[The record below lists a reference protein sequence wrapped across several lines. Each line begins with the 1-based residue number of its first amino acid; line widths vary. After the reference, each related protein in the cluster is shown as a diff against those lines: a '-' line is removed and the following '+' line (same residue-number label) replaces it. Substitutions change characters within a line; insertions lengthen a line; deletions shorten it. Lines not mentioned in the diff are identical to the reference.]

1 MARLRQW
8 LGRASLKARLGL
20 LVSALLGLFGLALS
34 GLALLDARNSVH
46 EEIEAASKVS
56 HQLLGLLVE
65 REAQSAAS
73 LLPVVQRLGRVRAQ
87 ELVLFDAAGVEH
99 YRSPP
104 SPYKVGRAAPH
115 WFAELLT
122 PPLQVQQLR
131 FGDETLRIVA
141 DPSRAVL
148 DAWDELLILF
158 TGLAVFLLVVNI
170 LLRRLVERSL
180 GGLDQVER
188 AMAAMAQGRLDAR
201 LPAQPLPELVSLCRA
216 FNHMAAALEAS
227 QRENGA
233 LTQEQELARRT
244 EQRLDDERRAIAR
257 ELHDEL
263 GQCIT
268 AIRSIALVIARSD
281 LPGRPDI
288 ADNAQRIAEVAAS
301 MYDAVHAIVA
311 RLRPAALVRLGL
323 ADGLQQ
329 WLASWQLGHP
339 GRDLQLAVRGEL
351 KRVDAALE
359 VAVLRI
365 VQEAINNA
373 VKHTQARLLQVNL
386 DAEADR
392 LTLTVEDDG
401 GGFAPRPAGREAE
414 ATAGFGLTGMRER
427 ASELGGWL
435 DIDSVCGRGTRLTA
449 CFPI

>member
-1 MARLRQW
+1 MARLREW

-20 LVSALLGLFGLALS
+20 LVSALLGLFALALGGLALV
-34 GLALLDARNSVH
+34 DARNSVH

-87 ELVLFDAAGVEH
+87 ELVLFDAAGVES

-104 SPYKVGRAAPH
+104 SPYKAGRAAPE
-115 WFAELLT
+115 WFAHLLM
-122 PPLQVQQLR
+122 PPLEVRRLR
-131 FGDETLRIVA
+131 FGDETLQIVA

-148 DAWDELLILF
+148 DAWDQLLILF
-158 TGLAVFLLVVNI
+158 AGLTVFLLVVNL

-180 GGLDQVER
+180 GGLDEVER

-216 FNHMAAALEAS
+216 FNHMAAALETS
-227 QRENGA
+227 QRVNGV
-233 LTQEQELARRT
+233 LTQEQALARHT

-268 AIRSIALVIARSD
+268 AIRSIALVVARD
-281 LPGRPDI
+281 PACPPTV
-288 ADNAQRIAEVAAS
+288 AEHAQRIAEVAAS

-323 ADGLQQ
+323 AEGLRQ
-329 WLASWQLGHP
+329 WLAGWQVGHP

-351 KRVDAALE
+351 QQVDAALE

-386 DAEADR
+386 DANGER
-392 LTLTVEDDG
+392 LTVVVEDDG
-401 GGFAPRPAGREAE
+401 GGFAPQPGPTGTAAGH
-414 ATAGFGLTGMRER
+414 GFGLTGMRER
-427 ASELGGWL
+427 ARELGGRL
-435 DIDSVCGRGTRLTA
+435 DIDSVFGRGTRLTA

>member
-1 MARLRQW
+1 MARLRHW

-20 LVSALLGLFGLALS
+20 LVSALLGLFALALG

-87 ELVLFDAAGVEH
+87 ELVLFDAAGVES

-104 SPYKVGRAAPH
+104 SPYKAGRAAPQ
-115 WFAELLT
+115 WFSHLLT
-122 PPLQVQQLR
+122 PTLEVRQLR
-131 FGDETLRIVA
+131 FGDETLQIVA

-158 TGLAVFLLVVNI
+158 GGMAVFLLVVNI

-268 AIRSIALVIARSD
+268 AIRSIALVVARD
-281 LPGRPDI
+281 PACPHHV
-288 ADNAQRIAEVAAS
+288 ADHSQRIAEVAAS

-323 ADGLQQ
+323 AEGLRQ
-329 WLASWQLGHP
+329 WLAGWQVGHP

-351 KRVDAALE
+351 QQVDAALE

-386 DAEADR
+386 DAEGDR
-392 LTLTVEDDG
+392 LTLVVEDDG
-401 GGFAPRPAGREAE
+401 GGFAPRSSPPEGHPG
-414 ATAGFGLTGMRER
+414 AGFGLTGMRER
-427 ASELGGWL
+427 ALELGGRL
-435 DIDSVCGRGTRLTA
+435 DIDSVFGRGTRLTA